1 MKTQIEIYLGE
12 IEEKL
17 RREQEMVTDAVLDSM
32 KAFDALDLSLASKVK
47 EASRSIEELSDNVE
61 AHVFETIAR
70 RQPVARDLRKLAA
83 YLHVAHSFYRMG
95 RYAYKVAHIVY
106 LSQGLQHYKEL
117 QILPHMA
124 QMAKRTVDIAMNALL
139 TGDLSGIGELEELE
153 AQIDKETEDMFE
165 EIVGYLRQRQ
175 DITRMS
181 LFYILVGRYFE
192 RTSDHAF
199 MIAERA
205 IYMVTGKKR
214 KLGLAYRD
222 RKSTA
227 PH

>member
-1 MKTQIEIYLGE
+1 MKTQTEIYIEE

-17 RREQEMVTDAVLDSM
+17 RREQGMATGAILDSM
-32 KAFDALDLSLASKVK
+32 KAFEALDLSLASKVK
-47 EASRSIEELSDNVE
+47 ETSTAIEELSDNVE
-61 AHVFETIAR
+61 GHVFETIAR
-70 RQPVARDLRKLAA
+70 RQPVAKDLRKLAA
-83 YLHVAHSFYRMG
+83 YLHVAHSLYRIG
-95 RYAYKVAHIVY
+95 RYSYKIAHIVY

-117 QILPHMA
+117 QILPRMA
-124 QMAKRTVDIAMNALL
+124 QMAKSTVDIAMNALL

-153 AQIDKETEDMFE
+153 ARMDRETEDMFE

>member
-12 IEEKL
+12 IEQKL
-17 RREQEMVTDAVLDSM
+17 RREQEITTGAILDSI
-32 KAFDALDLSLASKVK
+32 KAFEGLDLSLASKLK
-47 EASRSIEELSDNVE
+47 ETSTAIEELSDNVE

-70 RQPVARDLRKLAA
+70 RQPVAKDLRKLAA
-83 YLHVAHSFYRMG
+83 YLHVAHSLFRIG
-95 RYAYKVAHIVY
+95 RYTYKIAHMVN
-106 LSQGLQHYKEL
+106 LAQGLKHYKEL
-117 QILPHMA
+117 EILPRMA
-124 QMAKRTVDIAMNALL
+124 ETAKKTLDIAMDAVI
-139 TGDLSGIGELEELE
+139 TGDLSHIDELEKLE
-153 AQIDKETEDMFE
+153 VQMDKDTEDMFE
-165 EIVGYLRQRQ
+165 EIVGYLRERQ

-181 LFYILVGRYFE
+181 LFYILVGRYYE

-214 KLGLAYRD
+214 KLGLAYRG